1 MYPHANDTYILR
13 AESGFE
19 GFFNLCQTD
28 QKQGCWRPRHRN
40 HLLCPM
46 LLCSLSMVTGSF
58 RVRTGLLPD
67 STQETGPH
75 ADHLAL
81 SPEQPAGTETFP
93 LFLQEFASG
102 HTVSS
107 CLRIWVSVCQ
117 NPCQV
122 CLSQP
127 CCASPSQ
134 AQRKGGGPSHLAL
147 TEGAGARGTT
157 DIPPSQHFH
166 SQPRAARCLTKSAPV
181 WLCGA
186 LSSVF

>member
-1 MYPHANDTYILR
+1 MPDRSKAGVLETPTQEPLALPHAPVFTLR
-13 AESGFE
+13 G
-19 GFFNLCQTD
+19 D
-28 QKQGCWRPRHRN
+28 W
-40 HLLCPM
+40 LL
-46 LLCSLSMVTGSF
+46 LS
-58 RVRTGLLPD
+58 VRTGLLPD

-93 LFLQEFASG
+93 HFLQEFASG

-166 SQPRAARCLTKSAPV
+166 SQPRAAGCLT
-181 WLCGA
+181 
-186 LSSVF
+186 